1 MEKFN
6 CELEEELALLEK
18 YNLTPT
24 ELFVSKLLLIALEEG
39 DNGYIIKY
47 LSINDIGSFRDILIS
62 LQDKGIILKSY
73 KIPEKGKKFVIEDVE
88 FNKNFSKTLH
98 KASFELGKEL
108 YEAFPQTTVVKGQ
121 VFNLR
126 RVSKRF
132 NSLEEAFFKY
142 GKYIRFNSETHKEI
156 LDLIKWGIDNMYSFT
171 TLDSFI
177 IDKDWNNIK
186 NIKDNNGININYDTV
201 KML

>member
-1 MEKFN
+1 MSKFN
-6 CELEEELALLEK
+6 CEIEEELALLDK
-18 YNLTPT
+18 YKISPT
-24 ELFVSKLLLIALEEG
+24 ELFVSKLLLIAIEEG
-39 DNGYIIKY
+39 EKEYISKY
-47 LSINDIGSFRDILIS
+47 LSIKDIGSFGDILQS

-73 KIPEKGKKFVIEDVE
+73 KIPKKGEKFVIEDVE
-88 FNKNFSKTLH
+88 FNKNFSKFLH

-142 GKYIRFNSETHKEI
+142 GKYIKFNEETHKEV
-156 LDLIKWGIDNMYSFT
+156 LDLIKWGIDNYYNFT

-186 NIKDNNGININYDTV
+186 NIRDNNEININYDTI